1 MSYSLL
7 ATADFRKGRVSLDDL
22 HRLLLADIERLR
34 ELRKGRGPG
43 GFLTSSDST
52 GQSNSKF
59 AGQTDL
65 ESYVSGTG
73 FGSAFEAD
81 VQKLSFEEKMKFQQ
95 LYQVTRQ
102 LEGRR
107 NPFFPTYSTAK
118 AERTKGGVMTDH
130 STLLPGRRT
139 IATRSTSGSPPVT
152 SVSTI
157 VQPTLGFQTILDNVA
172 SVKGNHKTPNPHRFR
187 VKKINYG
194 KGFSDAGNYRN
205 GTTIQGDN
213 AVGLSLSA
221 PFTDAKN
228 FVYNKALSK
237 LYDQLRDDIDLSV
250 DAFQAK
256 QTGVMLNQRFKQGRD
271 VFLKKAPLGLLEIV
285 KIAKRMKRSN
295 PRDWGSLWLE
305 WTYGWKP
312 LAADIFGSVENM
324 MVASTRTSQTSG
336 HPVRCG
342 AQEMGDSRT
351 VKTFIEENVY
361 RTQVID
367 SIYQCRFNCFYAIA
381 DSRLN
386 SVAGYTSLNPV
397 SIAWELVPYSFVA
410 DWFVNVGGYLRNME
424 SSLLYGSD
432 FVNGYVQERSK
443 QAIKETVAGSH
454 TDYVVEDVGS
464 VETKTFQRTVLSG
477 SPGPR
482 PPSFNPKL
490 GTSRLISAAS
500 LLSQQLHSL
509 KHKR

>member
-1 MSYSLL
+1 LDL
-7 ATADFRKGRVSLDDL
+7 VS
-22 HRLLLADIERLR
+22 
-34 ELRKGRGPG
+34 
-43 GFLTSSDST
+43 
-52 GQSNSKF
+52 
-59 AGQTDL
+59 
-65 ESYVSGTG
+65 
-73 FGSAFEAD
+73 
-81 VQKLSFEEKMKFQQ
+81 
-95 LYQVTRQ
+95 
-102 LEGRR
+102 
-107 NPFFPTYSTAK
+107 
-118 AERTKGGVMTDH
+118 
-130 STLLPGRRT
+130 
-139 IATRSTSGSPPVT
+139 
-152 SVSTI
+152 
-157 VQPTLGFQTILDNVA
+157 

-194 KGFSDAGNYRN
+194 KGFSDAGDRRN
-205 GTTIQGDN
+205 GTAIQGDN
-213 AVGLSLSA
+213 VVGLSLSA
-221 PFTDAKN
+221 PFTDARN

-237 LYDQLRDDIDLSV
+237 LYDRLRSDIDLSV

-271 VFLKKAPLGLLEIV
+271 VFMKKAPLGLLEIV

-312 LAADIFGSVENM
+312 LADDIFGSVENM
-324 MVASTRTSQTSG
+324 MVSSMKTSQATG

-351 VKTFIEENVY
+351 VKTFVEEGVF

-381 DSRLN
+381 DTRLN

-410 DWFVNVGGYLRNME
+410 DWFVDIGGYLRNME

-454 TDYVVEDVGS
+454 TDFIVEDVGS

-477 SPGPR
+477 TPGPR
-482 PPSFNPKL
+482 PPGFHPKL